1 MILNQP
7 PFGKTAAKCCV
18 VYNHLEV
25 CSQMILNHTAFGS
38 KIASPDYG
46 KNSNRVQKNTMTD
59 KRDFATLQRDVLSL
73 GERGKLQQEFVI
85 RKQEELRFLIRE
97 VNDTRKKF
105 TEATVLLNDAAVVLQ
120 RKLQCH
126 EQNLVRNV
134 LGT

>member
-1 MILNQP
+1 
-7 PFGKTAAKCCV
+7 
-18 VYNHLEV
+18 
-25 CSQMILNHTAFGS
+25 
-38 KIASPDYG
+38 
-46 KNSNRVQKNTMTD
+46 MTD

-105 TEATVLLNDAAVVLQ
+105 TEATVLLNAAAVVLQ

>member
-1 MILNQP
+1 
-7 PFGKTAAKCCV
+7 
-18 VYNHLEV
+18 
-25 CSQMILNHTAFGS
+25 
-38 KIASPDYG
+38 
-46 KNSNRVQKNTMTD
+46 MTD

-105 TEATVLLNDAAVVLQ
+105 TESLNAAAVVLQ